1 MYNDGF
7 VPQGWQ
13 CPRCKRI
20 YSPTYPWCIFC
31 SSNDQSVI
39 VSDKTTSSV
48 PTHLRCTCYHDE
60 YGHAECWGTKEKEPC
75 ICGGDKNKCDF
86 YPYPLNGIEVE

>member
-1 MYNDGF
+1 MYNDGY

-31 SSNDQSVI
+31 SSNDQSVVI
-39 VSDKTTSSV
+39 TDHTTTLENKTA
-48 PTHLRCTCYHDE
+48 RCESYHDE
-60 YGHAECWGTKEKEPC
+60 NGPAVCWGTKEQDRC
-75 ICGGDKNKCDF
+75 SCGGDKSKCDF
-86 YPYPLNGIEVE
+86 YPLKRMGVE

>member
-1 MYNDGF
+1 MYNDGY

-31 SSNDQSVI
+31 TSEDKDVK
-39 VSDKTTSSV
+39 VSDVTTS
-48 PTHLRCTCYHDE
+48 PDGAAQRCECYHT
-60 YGHAECWGTKEKEPC
+60 GHGTAECWGTKEREYC
-75 ICGGDKNKCDF
+75 TCLGDKSKCNF
-86 YPYPLNGIEVE
+86 GYFEV